1 MLIYG
6 KVLPKVHIIINFEME
21 ETHKHFRNVHK
32 IS

>member
-1 MLIYG
+1 MARYP
-6 KVLPKVHIIINFEME
+6 PKVHIIINFEME